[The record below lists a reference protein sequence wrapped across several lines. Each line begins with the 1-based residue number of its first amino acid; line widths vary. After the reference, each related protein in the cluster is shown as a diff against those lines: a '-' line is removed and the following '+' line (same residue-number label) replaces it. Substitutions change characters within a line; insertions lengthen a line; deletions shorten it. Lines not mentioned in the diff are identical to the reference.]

1 MKIDWNPTELNE
13 RKEKRLKCPLNYKVT
28 VRILNHFTSI
38 LYHQKQFKFFEKNV
52 VSMFIICNAFEVSGV
67 FYCFICIAKKKKKL
81 PNSANFSLAKKGK
94 GKLEKHF

>member
-1 MKIDWNPTELNE
+1 M
-13 RKEKRLKCPLNYKVT
+13 
-28 VRILNHFTSI
+28 
-38 LYHQKQFKFFEKNV
+38 

-81 PNSANFSLAKKGK
+81 LNSANFSLAKKGK

>member
-28 VRILNHFTSI
+28 VRILNHFTSV
-38 LYHQKQFKFFEKNV
+38 LYHQKRFKFFEKNV

-67 FYCFICIAKKKKKL
+67 FYCFICIAKKKKL